1 MAKQKAKTEKL
12 LVLDTIRRKDLPKD
26 IIFKAM
32 AEAKYIAEHNLG
44 GFRNR
49 RLIGSFCHWVSTPSG
64 VVFWAKLDNAGDKR
78 KEDMRMSQYY
88 AEIQGNRGVVS
99 RTGTKVSGIEGHIRG
114 WTIGAKVVIS
124 YENGKDVV
132 RIYRTGG
139 SRGKRGPE
147 LVKEFQE
154 ESK

>member
-1 MAKQKAKTEKL
+1 MAKQKSKRL
-12 LVLDTIRRKDLPKD
+12 LVLDTIRRKDLPKTT
-26 IIFKAM
+26 ILKAI
-32 AEAKYIAEHNLG
+32 AEAKYIAANNLAE
-44 GFRNR
+44 FKNR
-49 RLIGSFCHWVSTPSG
+49 HEINAFCYWVKTPSKG
-64 VVFWAKLDNAGDKR
+64 NFWAKIYGAKNKR
-78 KEDMRMSQYY
+78 KEDMRMAHFY
-88 AEIQGNRGVVS
+88 ADLQGSRGEVS

-124 YENGKDVV
+124 HENGKDVV

-139 SRGKRGPE
+139 SRGKCGPE